1 MTTPAPETAMTPL
14 DILRRA
20 RTMPV
25 LTIANVDDAVPLAEA
40 LAEGG
45 LTVLEITLRTPAALD
60 AIAAIARALP
70 RVLVGAGTLLSPAD
84 LARAAQAGARF
95 ALSPG
100 ATPALL
106 AAATASPLPFI
117 PGVATA
123 SETMAAR
130 DAGFTALKFFPAE
143 QLGGSRALAS
153 LGAPLSDLMFCPTGG
168 VTPENAPAY
177 RALANVACVGG
188 SWMAMPALV
197 AARDWAKI
205 TELARATLA

>member
-1 MTTPAPETAMTPL
+1 MPEPETPMSPL

-25 LTIANVDDAVPLAEA
+25 LTIADAADAVPLAQA

-60 AIAAIARALP
+60 AIEAIARALP
-70 RVLVGAGTLLSPAD
+70 DVLVGAGTLLGPVD
-84 LARAAQAGARF
+84 FARAADAGARF

-100 ATPALL
+100 ATPTLL
-106 AAATASPLPFI
+106 AAAAASPLPFI

-123 SETMAAR
+123 SEAMAAR

-143 QLGGSRALAS
+143 QLGGARALAS
-153 LGAPLSDLMFCPTGG
+153 IGGPLPDLMFCPTGG
-168 VTPENAPAY
+168 VTVENAPAY

-188 SWMAMPALV
+188 SWMATPALI
-197 AARDWAKI
+197 AARDWNRI
-205 TELARATLA
+205 TQLARATLG

>member
-1 MTTPAPETAMTPL
+1 MTPL

-25 LTIANVDDAVPLAEA
+25 LTIADAADAVPLAEA

-45 LTVLEITLRTPAALD
+45 LTVLEITLRTAAALD

-70 RVLVGAGTLLSPAD
+70 DVLVGAGTLLSLPD
-84 LARAAQAGARF
+84 FARAANAGACF

-117 PGVATA
+117 PGIATA
-123 SETMAAR
+123 SEAMAAR

-153 LGAPLSDLMFCPTGG
+153 LGAPMPDLIFCPTGG
-168 VTPENAPAY
+168 VTAENAPAY
-177 RALANVACVGG
+177 RTLANVACVGG
-188 SWMAMPALV
+188 SWMATPALV
-197 AARDWAKI
+197 AARDWSKI
-205 TELARATLA
+205 TQLARATLA

>member
-1 MTTPAPETAMTPL
+1 MTPL

-45 LTVLEITLRTPAALD
+45 LIVLEITLRTPAALD

-70 RVLVGAGTLLSPAD
+70 GVLVGAGTLLSPAD
-84 LARAAQAGARF
+84 FARAAQAGARF

-123 SETMAAR
+123 SEAMAAR

>member
-1 MTTPAPETAMTPL
+1 MTPL

-25 LTIANVDDAVPLAEA
+25 LTIADAADAVPLAEA
-40 LAEGG
+40 LAAGG
-45 LTVLEITLRTPAALD
+45 MTVLEITLRTAAALD

-70 RVLVGAGTLLSPAD
+70 DVLVGAGTLLSPPD
-84 LARAAQAGARF
+84 FARAANAGACF

-106 AAATASPLPFI
+106 AAAATSPLPFI
-117 PGVATA
+117 PGIATA
-123 SETMAAR
+123 SEAMAAR

-143 QLGGSRALAS
+143 QLGGARALAS
-153 LGAPLSDLMFCPTGG
+153 LGAPMPDLMFCPTGG
-168 VTPENAPAY
+168 ISAENAPAY

-188 SWMAMPALV
+188 SWMATPALV
-197 AARDWAKI
+197 AARDWSAI
-205 TELARATLA
+205 TQLARATLA